1 MEEYRKGMKETVNPP
16 IRGQEPDRNIEEAT
30 ALPLSSTRDTVLVV
44 EDSDVVREMIADFL
58 GQKYPDLLIETASD
72 GFEALDRISART
84 PSILITDIVMSGMD
98 GFALLKALHERGI
111 SLPTLAMSGYWS
123 RGAFEERLAE
133 EGITS
138 TKTILF
144 LEKPFHI
151 ERLSSLMEKFREAK
165 LKE

>member
-1 MEEYRKGMKETVNPP
+1 MKETVNSP
-16 IRGQEPDRNIEEAT
+16 IRGQEADRNMEKAV
-30 ALPLSSTRDTVLVV
+30 ALPLLSTYDTVLIV
-44 EDSDVVREMIADFL
+44 EDSDVVRRLIVDFL
-58 GQKYPDLLIETASD
+58 GQKYPGLLIETASD

-98 GFALLKALHERGI
+98 GIALLKALCERGI

-123 RGAFEERLAE
+123 RETLKERLAE

-138 TKTILF
+138 SKPILF
-144 LEKPFHI
+144 LEKPFQI
-151 ERLSSLMEKFREAK
+151 ERLSSLMEKFRETE

>member
-1 MEEYRKGMKETVNPP
+1 MKETVKPP
-16 IRGQEPDRNIEEAT
+16 MRGQEPDGNTGKAIV
-30 ALPLSSTRDTVLVV
+30 LPRSPIRGTVLIV
-44 EDSDVVREMIADFL
+44 EDSDVVRKLIVDFL

-98 GFALLKALHERGI
+98 GIALLKALHERGI
-111 SLPTLAMSGYWS
+111 SLPTLAMSGYWA

-138 TKTILF
+138 ARTILF
-144 LEKPFHI
+144 LEKPFRI
-151 ERLSSLMEKFREAK
+151 ERLWSLMEKFRDTE
-165 LKE
+165 LKRP